1 MQPASALDSRWPDL
15 VAAISAAIDLEATAR
30 SSGALVRRRGIR
42 DAAAL
47 LRLALA
53 YGPGGLS
60 LRAAAAW
67 AGVSGLADLSDTAVM
82 QRVRKAAD
90 WLGEIAG
97 ALVRRATAAPGAAP
111 GALPGRR
118 LRVRGT
124 ASDAFGSR
132 MAASSHGPAAR
143 GWIGACTPPTTRQ
156 PDASA
161 RSR

>member
-1 MQPASALDSRWPDL
+1 MQLASGLDSQWPDL
-15 VAAISAAIDLEATAR
+15 VAAVSAAIDLEATAR
-30 SSGALVRRRGIR
+30 SSRALVRRRGVR
-42 DAAAL
+42 DAEAL

-60 LRAAAAW
+60 RRAAAAW
-67 AGVSGLADLSDTAVM
+67 AGVSGVAELSDTAVM
-82 QRVRKAAD
+82 QRLRHAAD

-97 ALVRRATAAPGAAP
+97 ALVCRAATAPVGVA

-118 LRVRGT
+118 LRVRGA

-132 MAASSHGPAAR
+132 TAASSPGPAAR
-143 GWIGACTPPTTRQ
+143 ERTGACTPSTSRR